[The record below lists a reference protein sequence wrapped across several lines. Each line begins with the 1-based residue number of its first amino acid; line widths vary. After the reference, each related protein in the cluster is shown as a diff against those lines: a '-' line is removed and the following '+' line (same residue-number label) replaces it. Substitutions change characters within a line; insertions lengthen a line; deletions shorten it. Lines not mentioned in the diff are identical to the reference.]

1 MPRIERYITKS
12 LNFPNKQDPNQQYH
26 RGITSRAHGGHL
38 LHSDRRQLSPA
49 VAARNICILTFALC
63 SKLVHNTTIHPLRF
77 LSTPTTWHS
86 PQICCGCDQKKLRTM
101 RGRVDSV
108 AIVTIAAIAP
118 VIRMMHLTCAS
129 HAPMLPYNEPIF
141 EPPARPL

>member
-1 MPRIERYITKS
+1 MLPLHRHHYITAS
-12 LNFPNKQDPNQQYH
+12 LITTSLTH
-26 RGITSRAHGGHL
+26 HIISSITAITSRAHGGHL

-63 SKLVHNTTIHPLRF
+63 SKLVHNTPIHPLRF
-77 LSTPTTWHS
+77 LVTPTTWHS

-108 AIVTIAAIAP
+108 AIVAIVAIVTIVAIAAIAP

-129 HAPMLPYNEPIF
+129 HAPMLP
-141 EPPARPL
+141 